1 MRRPLNYEILKYFTN
16 VDKASAND
24 VYLALE
30 DEFKDHKAFTK
41 ANIIESLMTAKENG
55 LVDEDSYTLI
65 DGELV
70 VYYKA
75 SEDQKN
81 TINSYIK

>member
-55 LVDEDSYTLI
+55 LIDEDSYTLI
-65 DGELV
+65 DDELV

>member
-16 VDKASAND
+16 VDKASAKD
-24 VYLALE
+24 VYQALK
-30 DEFKDHKAFTK
+30 DEFENHKAFTME
-41 ANIIESLMTAKENG
+41 NIIESLMTAKENG
-55 LVDEDSYTLI
+55 LIDEDSYMLI
-65 DGELV
+65 DDELV

-75 SEDQKN
+75 SEEQKN

>member
-16 VDKASAND
+16 TEKASAND

-30 DEFKDHKAFTK
+30 NKFKDHKAFTIS
-41 ANIIESLMTAKENG
+41 NIIESLMTAKENG
-55 LVDEDSYTLI
+55 LIDEDSYEMI
-65 DGELV
+65 DDNLV

-75 SEDQKN
+75 SSEQKN

>member
-41 ANIIESLMTAKENG
+41 ENIIESLMTAKENV

>member
-41 ANIIESLMTAKENG
+41 ENIIESLMTAKENG

-65 DGELV
+65 DDELV

>member
-16 VDKASAND
+16 VDKASAKD
-24 VYLALE
+24 VYQALK
-30 DEFKDHKAFTK
+30 DEFTME
-41 ANIIESLMTAKENG
+41 NIIESLMTAKENG
-55 LVDEDSYTLI
+55 LIDEDSYMLI
-65 DGELV
+65 DDELV

-75 SEDQKN
+75 SEEQKN

>member
-1 MRRPLNYEILKYFTN
+1 MRRPLNYEILKYFTR
-16 VDKASAND
+16 VEKASAND
-24 VYLALE
+24 VYKALE
-30 DEFKDHKAFTK
+30 NEFKNHKAFTK
-41 ANIIESLMTAKENG
+41 ENIIESLMTAKENG

-65 DGELV
+65 NDELV

>member
-1 MRRPLNYEILKYFTN
+1 MRRPLNYEILKYFTK
-16 VDKASAND
+16 VEKASAND
-24 VYLALE
+24 VYQALKE
-30 DEFKDHKAFTK
+30 EFKDHKAFNK

-55 LVDEDSYTLI
+55 LVDEDSYTLM
-65 DGELV
+65 DDELV

>member
-1 MRRPLNYEILKYFTN
+1 MRRPLNYEILKYFTR
-16 VDKASAND
+16 VEKASAND
-24 VYLALE
+24 VYKALE

-41 ANIIESLMTAKENG
+41 ENIIESLMTAKENG

-65 DGELV
+65 NDELV